1 MIAINAI
8 SARRLDILD
17 ILVGH
22 DFRPSEDVPFPGAL
36 GEMLI

>member
-1 MIAINAI
+1 LIAINAI
-8 SARRLDILD
+8 SARRLD

-36 GEMLI
+36 GETLI